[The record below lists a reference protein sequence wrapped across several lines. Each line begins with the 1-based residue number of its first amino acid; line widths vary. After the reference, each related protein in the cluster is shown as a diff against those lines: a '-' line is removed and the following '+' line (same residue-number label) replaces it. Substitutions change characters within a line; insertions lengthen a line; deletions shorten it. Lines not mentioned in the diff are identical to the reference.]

1 MTVEGLSRIQ
11 FAVVAIFHFLFVPLT
26 LGLSVM
32 TAYMETR
39 YVRSGDETFLRM
51 AKFWGRLFIVNFAIG
66 VVTGLTLEF
75 QFGMNWAQYSKYVG
89 DIFGAPLAI
98 EATVAFFLEST
109 FIGLWVFS
117 WKRVSKRTHAI
128 FIWLVALASTLSAL
142 WILLA
147 NGWMQHP
154 VGYQVD
160 GSRAVL
166 TSFGALLGNPYSW
179 IKFFHVI
186 TSAYVLTGFFIMGI
200 SAFHLLRKNE
210 VYFFQKSFK
219 IAAVFAL
226 AASVLVIVAG
236 DLSGLQVAKF
246 QPTKLAAMESQWNTE
261 KGATF
266 YLLTMPDP
274 AKQQNYFEA
283 LGIPGGTSFLS
294 YHNFNA
300 TVKGL
305 KDYPANDR
313 PPVATTFIAFRL
325 MVMLGFLFVL
335 IALLAVIFSRRNT
348 LDKNRWFLH
357 IMPFALFLP
366 YLASELGWVV
376 AEIGRQPWIVYGLL
390 RTANAASRAIT
401 PGDVLAS
408 LIGFAIIYSLL
419 AVADL
424 FLLTKYARKI
434 PV

>member
-11 FAVVAIFHFLFVPLT
+11 FAVVALFHFLFVPLT
-26 LGLSVM
+26 LGLSVV

-39 YVRSGDETFLRM
+39 YAVTGNETFLRM

-66 VVTGLTLEF
+66 VVTGITLEF
-75 QFGMNWAQYSKYVG
+75 QFGMNWARYSRFVG

-117 WKRVSKRTHAI
+117 WKRVSRRVHATI
-128 FIWLVALASTLSAL
+128 IWIVAFASTLSAL

-154 VGYQVD
+154 VGYQVE
-160 GSRAVL
+160 GQKAVL
-166 TSFGALLGNPYSW
+166 TSFAALLGNPYAW
-179 IKFFHVI
+179 VKFFHVMM
-186 TSAYVLTGFFIMGI
+186 SSYVLSSFFVMGI
-200 SAFHLLRKNE
+200 SAFHLLRRNNVE
-210 VYFFQKSFK
+210 LFERSFK
-219 IAAVFAL
+219 IAAVL
-226 AASVLVIVAG
+226 AVASSLLVIVAG
-236 DLSGLQVAKF
+236 DLSGRQVADS
-246 QPTKLAAMESQWNTE
+246 QPTKLAAFEAQWNTE
-261 KGATF
+261 QSATF
-266 YLLTMPDP
+266 YLLTLPDQQ
-274 AKQQNYFEA
+274 KQNNYFEA

-305 KDYPANDR
+305 NAFPANDR
-313 PPVATTFIAFRL
+313 PPVTATFIAFRV
-325 MVMLGFLFVL
+325 MVGLGFLFL
-335 IALLAVIFSRRNT
+335 FLAVVSLVVSQRGT
-348 LDKNRWFLH
+348 LSKHRILLGV
-357 IMPFALFLP
+357 MPFALLLP
-366 YLASELGWVV
+366 YLACELGWVV

-401 PGDVLAS
+401 PADVLAS
-408 LIGFAIIYSLL
+408 LVGFLTIYSLL

-424 FLLTKYARKI
+424 FLLTKYARRI
-434 PV
+434 PD